1 MRRRARALAAL
12 VALVAADPVAAQE
25 PAADCRPADLA
36 ALEGWNGV
44 WIAQDLLADI
54 NGREPAGAMELTEA
68 AKLIGL
74 EAPWT
79 PEGWKRM
86 GAALRLGV
94 STTQAGWAFP
104 VMMSSPAPFTIVISP
119 TVTVIASQYRE
130 IRYVY
135 TDGRP
140 HAPEEERWP
149 TNWGDSIGCWEGDTL
164 TIDTVGVK
172 YDPEFNF
179 VAPPL
184 SGNAHFVERIRMT
197 GPDRLESEITITDP
211 EYLERPWQV
220 HMVYLRHPV
229 LTRLVHESD
238 IFANDRTQPG
248 EGIVADAGPR
258 AVLDPSYLPEKEP
271 ELTAEQLDRVAGR
284 YAFNEQPLELVVE
297 RRGNR
302 VVFKAPPALNF
313 FLPLYARD
321 PLNFVAVDGGTFRFL
336 TDDRG
341 RVIGF
346 EGTNPAG
353 VPMTG
358 RRISR

>member
-1 MRRRARALAAL
+1 MTVTITIKGTDETRSAFTGVIDGLDDIGKAANQANGQTTGFFSGMLQSAAGFLAAN
-12 VALVAADPVAAQE
+12 VIGSITASIGDAVGSIFSFASDSRQAIADLQAQLGITRQEAEQWGGLAQE
-25 PAADCRPADLA
+25 IFV
-36 ALEGWNGV
+36 N
-44 WIAQDLLADI
+44 
-54 NGREPAGAMELTEA
+54 
-68 AKLIGL
+68 
-74 EAPWT
+74 
-79 PEGWKRM
+79 
-86 GAALRLGV
+86 
-94 STTQAGWAFP
+94 
-104 VMMSSPAPFTIVISP
+104 
-119 TVTVIASQYRE
+119 
-130 IRYVY
+130 
-135 TDGRP
+135 
-140 HAPEEERWP
+140 
-149 TNWGDSIGCWEGDTL
+149 NWGDSIGCWEGDTL

-353 VPMTG
+353 MPMTG
-358 RRISR
+358 RRISP